1 MQNTRNGDDMD
12 MTVVGMISGTSYDA
26 VDAAVGRFS
35 LDGDTIALHPAG
47 LHSAAFPDGLHA
59 RIAACLPPHSTTIEE
74 VCRLDTELG
83 QFFGEV
89 ARAAIAQL
97 APDGADLVASH
108 GQTVFHW
115 VQDDRALGTLQ
126 LAAPAWIAEATGTM
140 VVSDLRSRDVAR
152 GGHGAPLAS
161 TLDALL
167 LLSDDDDGGVQRG
180 SLNLGGI
187 SNITVRDRAGALIAY
202 DLGPASALMDAAVV
216 ALTGGREQ
224 MDTGGARAARGTVDH
239 DALAVLLD
247 EPYYRLAP
255 PKSTGKEL
263 FHAGY
268 LDERLGDL
276 SLAPDDLLATLT
288 ELTARLVA
296 DAVCTYALEELV
308 VAGGGVRNPTL
319 MNRVAALSAPARV
332 RTLEEFGIPSQ
343 AKEAYMF
350 GLLGFLTVH
359 GLEGTIA
366 SATGARRGSILGS
379 LTPGERPLRL
389 PEPAAEP
396 VRRLV
401 VEP

>member
-1 MQNTRNGDDMD
+1 MMD
-12 MTVVGMISGTSYDA
+12 LTVVGMISGTSYDA

-35 LDGDTIALHPAG
+35 LSGDTVGLTPIGLHPA
-47 LHSAAFPDGLHA
+47 AIPDALRA
-59 RIAACLPPHSTTIEE
+59 RIAGCLPPQTTTIEE

-83 QFFGEV
+83 QFFGRV
-89 ARAAIAQL
+89 AADAISQF
-97 APDGADLVASH
+97 APDGADLVVSH

-115 VQDDRALGTLQ
+115 VQDDHALGTLQ

-140 VVSDLRSRDVAR
+140 VISDLRSRDVAR

-167 LLSDDDDGGVQRG
+167 LLGDPDARRG

-187 SNITVRDRAGALIAY
+187 SNITLRDRAGTIIAY
-202 DLGPASALMDAAVV
+202 DLGPASALMDAAVTE
-216 ALTGGREQ
+216 LTDGRER
-224 MDTGGARAARGTVDH
+224 MDTDGARAARGTVD
-239 DALAVLLD
+239 DAVLARLLD
-247 EPYYRLAP
+247 EPYYRLSP

-263 FHAGY
+263 FHIAY
-268 LDERLGDL
+268 LHDRLGDL
-276 SLAPDDLLATLT
+276 RLSADDLLATLT

-296 DAVCTYALEELV
+296 DAVAAYELQELV

-319 MNRVAALSAPARV
+319 MARVGALAAPARI
-332 RTLEEFGIPSQ
+332 RTLEDFGIPSQ

-350 GLLGFLTVH
+350 GLLGYLTVH

-379 LTPGERPLRL
+379 LTPGERPLQL
-389 PEPAAEP
+389 PDPSPVA

-401 VEP
+401 VER